1 MGLKE
6 RRHCK
11 GCRLL
16 QYDRGGEQ
24 LLGLLEDFNG
34 VPLAASFL
42 AKTCEKR
49 KFGAGDIIKAVV
61 FCSMTAGRES
71 VGMRL

>member
-1 MGLKE
+1 MGLKG

-11 GCRLL
+11 ESRLL
-16 QYDRGGEQ
+16 RYDRGCEQ

-42 AKTCEKR
+42 EKTCEKM

-61 FCSMTAGRES
+61 FCSMTAGMES